1 MVFKLPGLLG
11 CVHALVVT
19 SESNAIILCS
29 YTFLK
34 PADSIHYEHVNV
46 VHPLSLPSQHVSVI
60 HFAAEMLCQI
70 PVFVARCDEYKRKC

>member
-1 MVFKLPGLLG
+1 MFKLLGFLG

-19 SESNAIILCS
+19 SESYAINVCS

-46 VHPLSLPSQHVSVI
+46 VHPLSWPCEHVSVI

-70 PVFVARCDEYKRKC
+70 PVLVARSDEY